1 VHAENDGRTRHDPGR
16 DPPCRQRRVAIS
28 IACAS
33 KDTGCSPNRCSVRTL
48 FHACVF
54 VATTTVCL
62 AGDPD
67 TSCRRV
73 IALLDQVPPGSP
85 VIDVLRAHQSGLR

>member
-1 VHAENDGRTRHDPGR
+1 
-16 DPPCRQRRVAIS
+16 
-28 IACAS
+28 
-33 KDTGCSPNRCSVRTL
+33 
-48 FHACVF
+48 VF